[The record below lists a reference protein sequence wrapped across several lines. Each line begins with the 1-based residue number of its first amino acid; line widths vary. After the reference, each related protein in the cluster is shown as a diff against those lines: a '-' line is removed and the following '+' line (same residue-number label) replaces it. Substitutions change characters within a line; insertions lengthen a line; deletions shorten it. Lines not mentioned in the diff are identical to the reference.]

1 MLPTLQGE
9 EMSEN
14 ESTKSLQIEYTPYF
28 DIDMRYPHTLS
39 NIERGRNKLRYAL
52 QNAARFGFVSALV
65 CQHVWCLR
73 RAKVLEFL
81 GKLVSEGY
89 LAQVQTE
96 RAADGRIYVLTHTGA
111 RYASELM
118 RIDVPFRSAREPIT
132 QINQNAIMHDSV
144 LSFVLNSGVNNKT
157 SDNVAKPLWTS
168 FLTEME
174 FKRLYPSSTIKNVDG
189 LVLLPIGEVA
199 AVELEAS
206 FKRKSQHETT
216 LLKLKDSLI
225 CDKPLYDKVF
235 IITCSERINA
245 DTQRFYKQLFEE
257 LPNRTDRKTK
267 QPLLTHH
274 DAALLSERIIFRTK
288 FIDAIEQTFYR

>member
-1 MLPTLQGE
+1 M
-9 EMSEN
+9 
-14 ESTKSLQIEYTPYF
+14 
-28 DIDMRYPHTLS
+28 
-39 NIERGRNKLRYAL
+39 
-52 QNAARFGFVSALV
+52 
-65 CQHVWCLR
+65 
-73 RAKVLEFL
+73 LEFL
-81 GKLVSEGY
+81 GKLISEGY

-111 RYASELM
+111 RFASELM
-118 RIDVPFRSAREPIT
+118 RIDVPFRSTREPIT

-174 FKRLYPSSTIKNVDG
+174 FKRLYPSPTIKNVDG

-235 IITCSERINA
+235 IVACSERINA

-257 LPNRTDRKTK
+257 LPNRIDRKTK

-274 DAALLSERIIFRTK
+274 EATLLREKIIFRTK